1 MNNSEKRKFYTK
13 KYTDFA
19 SNIDLLNL
27 GEKLNRVPG
36 EKSYWANTLSETEQE
51 IKNLELKKKYTV
63 KKLQQN
69 LINKS
74 EVGLN
79 KSTLDKVQDNDVE
92 ILNLKIEDLKL
103 NLKQL
108 ERIYDCVKYIAK
120 DFENIIKFIQLQE
133 G

>member
-1 MNNSEKRKFYTK
+1 MTNSEKRKFYTK

-19 SNIDLLNL
+19 SNIDLLTL

-51 IKNLELKKKYTV
+51 IKNLELKKKYAV
-63 KKLQQN
+63 KNLQQN
-69 LINKS
+69 LIKKS
-74 EVGLN
+74 EVSLN
-79 KSTLDKVQDNDVE
+79 KSTLDKVQDDDVE

-103 NLKQL
+103 NVKQL

-120 DFENIIKFIQLQE
+120 DFENILKFIQLQE
-133 G
+133 

>member
-13 KYTDFA
+13 KYTEFA
-19 SNIDLLNL
+19 SNIDLLTL
-27 GEKLNRVPG
+27 GEKLNQVPG

-51 IKNLELKKKYTV
+51 IRNLELKKKYTV
-63 KKLQQN
+63 KNLQQN

-79 KSTLDKVQDNDVE
+79 KSTLDKVQNNDVE

-133 G
+133 